1 MTNKYKYFVANWKM
15 FGDIKSVNSINRVI
29 KLSKS
34 RKFKKAKIIY
44 CPPYTLLNNFVQKL
58 KKTKI
63 DVGAQNCHQ
72 SDINGPFTGSI
83 NSKMIKNLGCSYVI
97 IGHSENRINGD
108 DNALINKK
116 IKVSLNNNLKILFCI
131 GETLKEKKA
140 KKTKIILTSQII
152 NGLKKIKN
160 IKKIIFAY
168 EPVWSIGTGIIP
180 KQYELINNIV
190 FIKKLLKKR
199 FKSKNPKIL
208 YGGSVNPKNI
218 NELRQIN
225 QIDGFLIGGASQNS
239 NKFIDIIKKTFN

>member
-58 KKTKI
+58 KRTKI
-63 DVGAQNCHQ
+63 EVGAQNCHQ
-72 SDINGPFTGSI
+72 SSRSGAFTGFIS
-83 NSKMIKNLGCSYVI
+83 SKMIKNLGCKYVI
-97 IGHSENRINGD
+97 IGHSENRNKGET
-108 DNALINKK
+108 NELINKK
-116 IKVSLNNNLKILFCI
+116 IKSSLDSNLKILFCI
-131 GETLKEKKA
+131 GESLKEKQS
-140 KKTKIILTSQII
+140 KKTKRILSNQIKR
-152 NGLKKIKN
+152 GLNKIRNIKN
-160 IKKIIFAY
+160 IIVAY

-180 KQYELINNIV
+180 KNNELKNNIL

-199 FKSKNPKIL
+199 FKCINPLVL

-218 NELRQIN
+218 KDLSQIN
-225 QIDGFLIGGASQNS
+225 QIDGFLIGGSSQKS